1 MLVTVFTPTYNRQKQ
16 LKGLYDSLCSQTFQ
30 DFEWLIVDDGSED
43 NTADV
48 VKEWIEEE
56 KINIRYNYQ
65 QNNGKHI
72 AMNWAVANAKGTLF
86 VTMDS
91 DDVFRDDGIKIMVNA
106 WKSIPDEQKETI
118 ASVKARCFD
127 PATGKPVGRDIP
139 REHQMCS
146 YLDAKYKYKFDSE
159 MVSMTRIDVLKEFPN
174 PDIRGGYKNG
184 GLRFYPEGI
193 WQDQA
198 ARKYKTLFINDQI
211 CGYTQDNSESLLG
224 RGKKYNRYKENIHLW
239 PHVIN
244 DNLDYFFYDPK
255 SFIKAFV
262 GVSMDGFFLKMSVNE
277 MLNLARGL
285 LRKSMTF
292 CFIPIGYL
300 CYVKRR

>member
-1 MLVTVFTPTYNRQKQ
+1 
-16 LKGLYDSLCSQTFQ
+16 
-30 DFEWLIVDDGSED
+30 
-43 NTADV
+43 
-48 VKEWIEEE
+48 
-56 KINIRYNYQ
+56 
-65 QNNGKHI
+65 
-72 AMNWAVANAKGTLF
+72 MNWAVANAKGTLF

-139 REHQMCS
+139 HEHQMCS

-193 WQDQA
+193 WQDLA

>member
-16 LKGLYDSLCSQTFQ
+16 LKGLYDSLCTQTFQ

-48 VKEWIEEE
+48 VKEWIEER
-56 KINIRYNYQ
+56 KINIRYHYQ
-65 QNNGKHI
+65 SNNGKHI
-72 AMNWAVANAKGTLF
+72 AMNWAVANSKGTFF

-91 DDVFRDDGIKIMVNA
+91 DDVFRDDSIKIMVDT
-106 WKSIPDEQKETI
+106 WKSIPDRKKESI
-118 ASVKARCFD
+118 VSVKARCFD
-127 PATGKPVGRDIP
+127 PATRKPVGRDIP
-139 REHQMCS
+139 HEHQLCS

-193 WQDQA
+193 WQDLA
-198 ARKYKTLFINDQI
+198 ARKYKTLFINNQI

-224 RGKKYNRYKENIHLW
+224 RGRKYNRYRENIHLW

-262 GVSMDGFFLKMSVNE
+262 GISMDGFFLKMSIKE

-292 CFIPIGYL
+292 CLIPIGYL
-300 CYVKRR
+300 CYLKRR

>member
-16 LKGLYDSLCSQTFQ
+16 LKGLYDSLCLQTFQ

-43 NTADV
+43 NTEVV
-48 VKEWIEEE
+48 VKEWIKER
-56 KINIRYNYQ
+56 KINIRYHYQ
-65 QNNGKHI
+65 SNNGKHI
-72 AMNWAVANAKGTLF
+72 AMNWAVAHAKGTLF

-91 DDVFRDDGIKIMVNA
+91 DDFFRDDGIKIMVDT
-106 WKSIPDEQKETI
+106 WKSIPDGQKVSI

-139 REHQMCS
+139 HEHQLCS

-174 PDIRGGYKNG
+174 PDISGGYKNG

-193 WQDQA
+193 WQDLA

-224 RGKKYNRYKENIHLW
+224 RGRKYNRYRENIHLW

-244 DNLDYFFYDPK
+244 DNLDYFLYDPK
-255 SFIKAFV
+255 SFIKAIV
-262 GVSMDGFFLKMSVNE
+262 GVSMDGFFLKMSIKE
-277 MLNLARGL
+277 MLNLANGL

-292 CFIPIGYL
+292 CLIPIGYL
-300 CYVKRR
+300 CYLKRR